1 MEMKE
6 NLMMKYD
13 VINLRVAT
21 KSYSNGVINCQP
33 GNLFAVVSVKSKEKL
48 LVDNGGMFC
57 FTLFY

>member
-1 MEMKE
+1 MKE

-48 LVDNGGMFC
+48 LVDNGGMLC
-57 FTLFY
+57 F